1 MGWGRSITRDDLS
14 VGSSGPADR
23 FSRSGTAFFRH
34 PFAPILTAAT
44 VCLATVLTVRFLTGG
59 PTVISTLWL
68 SSGLAIVVWL
78 RAGRGLAYD
87 LTFGG
92 MTAFA
97 LMTGE
102 LLLGNP
108 PDRAVIFMAL
118 SLLETVLSVLL
129 LRRFL
134 PNLDVRTVKAQVR
147 LALCIFVGTLPSAV
161 LCIFLLRHG
170 ALDGPLAGMRMWW
183 MGHGLGSL
191 LVAAA
196 GLPMRR
202 STLTILRSPKKLI
215 EFLVLLSILIVAATM
230 VLAQRQQPWGFAIL
244 PIMLVIAVRMG
255 VIGSALS
262 LCVLAV
268 IAIKG
273 SVAGYGPYYT
283 MELSHRLAMVQML
296 MVFGYAPALMV
307 AALLNERDTLAE
319 RARIGRIKA
328 EQSSV
333 AKSRLLANV
342 AHEIKSPIGGVIGI
356 AEMWAAGHLGKVE
369 PAQVEMAQMLVR
381 TGRQIE
387 ALSHDLLDVAQA
399 ESGAVRIELRPTD
412 VHGAMQDAMNA
423 LKLLPEASGLKIEVV
438 EEERGLMVLA
448 DSQRLA
454 QILGNLGSNAAKYG
468 RMGGFVR
475 FRIAR
480 ANAEMIRLYVEDGG
494 QGLSPEK
501 QAQLFEPF
509 NRLGLERSTIE
520 GHGIGLALSKRLAE
534 LQNGHMGVTSVQGQ
548 GASFWIELP
557 EAL

>member
-1 MGWGRSITRDDLS
+1 MGWGLSGVRNEPS
-14 VGSSGPADR
+14 VGTSASAER
-23 FSRSGTAFFRH
+23 LARSGTAFFRH
-34 PFAPILTAAT
+34 PFAPVLTAVS
-44 VCLATVLTVRFLTGG
+44 VCLVVVLAVRTLSGG

-68 SSGLAIVVWL
+68 ASGLAIVVWL

-92 MTAFA
+92 MIACA

-102 LLLGNP
+102 MLLGNP
-108 PDRAVIFMAL
+108 PDRAVIFMGLA
-118 SLLETVLSVLL
+118 LLEIVLSVLL

-134 PNLDVRTVKAQVR
+134 PQMDVGSVKAQMR
-147 LALCIFVGTLPSAV
+147 LAFCIFAGTLPSAV

-183 MGHGLGSL
+183 MGHAMGSL
-191 LVAAA
+191 LVVAA

-202 STLTILRSPKKLI
+202 STLAILRSPAKLV
-215 EFLVLLSILIVAATM
+215 EFVFLMALMIVAATF
-230 VLAQRQQPWGFAIL
+230 VFASKQQPWGFAIL
-244 PIMLVIAVRMG
+244 PIMLLIAVRMG
-255 VIGSALS
+255 VIGSAIS

-268 IAIKG
+268 IGIKG
-273 SVAGYGPYYT
+273 AVAGFGPYYEL
-283 MELSHRLAMVQML
+283 ELSHRLAMMQML
-296 MVFGYAPALMV
+296 MMFGYAPALIV
-307 AALLNERDTLAE
+307 AALLNERDTLAR
-319 RARIGRIKA
+319 RARMGRIKA

-356 AEMWAAGHLGKVE
+356 AEMWASGHLGKVE

-412 VHGAMQDAMNA
+412 VHGAMHDAANA
-423 LKLLPEASGLKIEVV
+423 LKLLPEAAGLKIEVI
-438 EEERGLMVLA
+438 EAERGLMVLA

-468 RMGGFVR
+468 RTGGFVR

-480 ANAEMIRLYVEDGG
+480 ANSAYIRLYVEDGG
-494 QGLSPEK
+494 QGLSAEK

-509 NRLGLERSTIE
+509 NRLGLERSSIE

-534 LQNGHMGVTSVQGQ
+534 LQNGQMGVVSVQGH
-548 GASFWIELP
+548 GASFWIELQ
-557 EAL
+557 EAH